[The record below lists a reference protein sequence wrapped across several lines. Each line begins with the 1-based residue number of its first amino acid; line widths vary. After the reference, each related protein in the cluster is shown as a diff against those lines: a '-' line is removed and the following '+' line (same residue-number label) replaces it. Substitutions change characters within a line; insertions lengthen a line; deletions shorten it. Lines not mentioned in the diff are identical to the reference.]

1 VKVITLARAPLRGA
15 VAQSCIEWSTG
26 AINIDGTRIAG
37 PTWTR
42 STESLEDI
50 RGGRY
55 GSASKDRI
63 PVPPQAMPSG
73 GRWPSNMVLQH
84 KPSCRQ
90 TGTTTAPGYMI
101 NRWTDG
107 AKPFGGG
114 AGHPYEGEK
123 QPDESVTVW
132 ECEEGCGVAGVDQQ
146 GGLLTSGKPVGAR
159 HTGGTLLAGGGNEY
173 MLTGYGDTGTAS
185 RFFKQ
190 VQETDMHEL
199 PQELIDYLETMITPP
214 EGEVLIVSDMS
225 AVNWSE
231 YEDNQLHGL
240 LIVGKRADEF
250 SGNDYMEQIWRVLRP
265 GAHVMLIASDEEPTG
280 HTGAC
285 ALEDK
290 GFEIRDSIL
299 LVQEPGRI
307 HYVAKAATKERNA
320 GIVPF
325 ERKVKEKRLFPKPEH
340 MDDIELEFAEV
351 KTEEEIAAWVEEGA
365 SRMEIPKDHRQWF
378 DEREVEIVKK
388 KQNDHP
394 TIKAKDLLRRLLG
407 DLPEGSLVVDPF
419 MGSGSTGIAC
429 VEAGMAFTGI
439 ELEMESLQIAD
450 ARVRHWDSAEL
461 RPWAAEVVSE
471 AEQPKR
477 KKRSFL
483 QLREK

>member
-15 VAQSCIEWSTG
+15 VAQSCLDWSTG
-26 AINIDGTRIAG
+26 AININGSRIAG

-55 GSASKDRI
+55 GSTSKDRI
-63 PVPPQAMPSG
+63 PFPPQAMPAG
-73 GRWPSNMVLQH
+73 GRWPANMVLQH
-84 KPSCRQ
+84 KMGCRQ
-90 TGTTTAPGYMI
+90 AGTTTAPGYMI

-123 QPDESVTVW
+123 QPDESVAVW
-132 ECEEGCGVAGVDQQ
+132 ECEDGCAVGELGDQSGEVKGTMRKPTGRAIYPTEGTAMVWNPNTV
-146 GGLLTSGKPVGAR
+146 
-159 HTGGTLLAGGGNEY
+159 
-173 MLTGYGDTGTAS
+173 MDTTIRGFADEGTAS

-190 VQETDMHEL
+190 VQETGMHEL

-214 EGEVLIVSDMS
+214 EGEVLIVPDVS
-225 AVNWSE
+225 AVNWSD
-231 YEDNQLHGL
+231 YDDNQLHGL
-240 LIVGKRADEF
+240 VIIGKRADEF

-265 GAHVMLIASDEEPTG
+265 GAHVALIASDEEPTG

-325 ERKVKEKRLFPKPEH
+325 ERKVKEKRLFPKVEH
-340 MDDIELEFAEV
+340 VDDIELEFAEA
-351 KTEEEIAAWVEEGA
+351 KTE
-365 SRMEIPKDHRQWF
+365 
-378 DEREVEIVKK
+378 
-388 KQNDHP
+388 
-394 TIKAKDLLRRLLG
+394 
-407 DLPEGSLVVDPF
+407 
-419 MGSGSTGIAC
+419 
-429 VEAGMAFTGI
+429 
-439 ELEMESLQIAD
+439 
-450 ARVRHWDSAEL
+450 
-461 RPWAAEVVSE
+461 
-471 AEQPKR
+471 
-477 KKRSFL
+477 
-483 QLREK
+483 